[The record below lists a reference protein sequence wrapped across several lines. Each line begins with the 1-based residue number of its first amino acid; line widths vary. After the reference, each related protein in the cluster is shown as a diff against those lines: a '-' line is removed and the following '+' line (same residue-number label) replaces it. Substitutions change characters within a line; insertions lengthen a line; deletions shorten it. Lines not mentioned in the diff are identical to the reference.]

1 MPCDKIRTQK
11 VTKIMIYFDVFKFYR
26 ETNREK

>member
-11 VTKIMIYFDVFKFYR
+11 ATKTMIYFDVFKFYR